1 MIPKGPEG
9 LFISLVSLY
18 RKKPTQANFQTCFHH
33 PSTYP
38 SVAAMVKPLAILDA
52 LKADA
57 LGSNLD
63 SEGLISGP
71 YAHRVNFHSEL
82 QSLSPPNEANR
93 FFSFVLSRTN
103 PISRGRQRSS
113 APLLCVLAGDFSV
126 HQAPLSRPPQ
136 PSPSVR
142 PDRRWDSSRQER
154 IKPAAGCRTPAGGR
168 PHPSEGCWQDFLPL
182 AGDAGSRT
190 SSTEATRSEEV
201 KLFFLLLFSLGNSQM
216 KWTSL
221 AVRRNSHAV
230 IELKDV

>member
-82 QSLSPPNEANR
+82 QSLSPPNESEP
-93 FFSFVLSRTN
+93 FFFF
-103 PISRGRQRSS
+103 RSL
-113 APLLCVLAGDFSV
+113 PHEPYL
-126 HQAPLSRPPQ
+126 QRPPALVGATPLRARRRLLR
-136 PSPSVR
+136 PSSPFVAAAPAFSVR
-142 PDRRWDSSRQER
+142 P
-154 IKPAAGCRTPAGGR
+154 PGP
-168 PHPSEGCWQDFLPL
+168 PL
-182 AGDAGSRT
+182 G
-190 SSTEATRSEEV
+190 
-201 KLFFLLLFSLGNSQM
+201 LL
-216 KWTSL
+216 
-221 AVRRNSHAV
+221 
-230 IELKDV
+230 